1 MSAAERDDG
10 CRRAPGL
17 LLYLLFENR
26 GEKAA
31 VELAADATV
40 QELRAAAH
48 EAGGPAPH
56 RQVLAVGADVLT
68 DSGSTPLSDTC
79 LISNEAVVAVR
90 ARRAAAAV
98 VCCRQNRVAVIL
110 EGGAVRQFTLA
121 RKEEQTPVAAGCTA
135 VVAGFGFTAAIVEGR
150 LEVWGFQLRAI
161 TAGKPFAG
169 LQGRQA
175 VSCAASA
182 GFRAVLAVVDSES
195 HLHLCGDAKSGVP
208 SELQGRVAAVAM
220 WGVAAV
226 VLTHGGEVFVV
237 DRGGVEKKYLGGRP
251 AMSISASGEHWAA
264 VLDDGTVRCFGS
276 NEKGECDVPSD
287 LRSAVSCACGRGST
301 AAVCADGSV
310 RWWGTVG
317 VDLGSRL
324 TAPCAAMALDEWY
337 AAAVTSDGSL
347 LATCTRRCAR
357 MLSRLRQL
365 QAPTGGAEVP
375 IDEEWRVHHGLNH
388 AVAVM

>member
-195 HLHLCGDAKSGVP
+195 HVHLCGDAWGSDVP
-208 SELQGRVAAVAM
+208 SELQGRVAAVAIC
-220 WGVAAV
+220 GNSLVA
-226 VLTHGGEVFVV
+226 LTHGGEVFVV
-237 DRGGVEKKYLGGRP
+237 KLDVLLPADGIEPTALGGS
-251 AMSISASGEHWAA
+251 AVSISAGQKHWAA

-317 VDLGSRL
+317 VDLGSGL
-324 TAPCAAMALDEWY
+324 TAPCVAVALHEWY
-337 AAAVTSDGSL
+337 AVAVTADGSL
-347 LATCTRRCAR
+347 LGTCT
-357 MLSRLRQL
+357 
-365 QAPTGGAEVP
+365 AEFAGLASLHP
-375 IDEEWRVHHGLNH
+375 YDEFRTDGCWSVQRKLDR
-388 AVAVM
+388 AVAVV